1 MDINSTLSFLFI
13 SEFAVIAAG
22 LAIYFYIRLKNL
34 KARTSATPV
43 TDDEKGIYNSLKDHL
58 EQQIKSTLQQI
69 AVNSRGEG
77 NATRRKI
84 IRLLSQRIKF
94 LKLEKDVVDD
104 EVKDQSYWQKIC
116 DRLAGIIN
124 IKDDKPDIPDE
135 KPHTKA
141 IENIHIEAIDDSA
154 YRRKIIR
161 YQAQIM
167 TLREEFENYRKSTQ
181 KLTSKISNPE
191 SDVDNDAAIME
202 LMADIKG
209 HDDRLQASLSQL
221 NKDNERLQ
229 KQLNDS
235 EKEAYKLDY
244 KLHREKRESAKSDAD
259 SISTTAEEEIFRLRD
274 IIDRQYSSIDE
285 LKNAVAQGQGDDE
298 NTQELSNKFQA
309 VENSQNELR
318 TCIDI
323 LEMENQRLTEAL
335 ELAKQPAQKTPS
347 KDEAENKRTLEEL
360 YELRLKTKENKDT
373 IGELST
379 QLEAKETEFN
389 ALNKEFNSL
398 QDEFMQLYE
407 KNQG

>member
-13 SEFAVIAAG
+13 LEFAIIAAG
-22 LAIYFYIRLKNL
+22 LAIYFYIRLKKL
-34 KARTSATPV
+34 KASTSATPA
-43 TDDEKGIYNSLKDHL
+43 TDAEKGIYNSLKDHL
-58 EQQIKSTLQQI
+58 EQQIKSTRQEI
-69 AVNSRGEG
+69 AGNSRGEG
-77 NATRRKI
+77 DATRRKI
-84 IRLLSQRIKF
+84 TRLLSQRIKF

-104 EVKDQSYWQKIC
+104 EVKDQSYWKKIC
-116 DRLAGIIN
+116 DRLADIIN
-124 IKDDKPDIPDE
+124 IKDEKPAIPDE

-141 IENIHIEAIDDSA
+141 IENTHIEAIDDSA

-167 TLREEFENYRKSTQ
+167 ALHEEFENYRKSTQ

-191 SDVDNDAAIME
+191 NDMDNDAAIME

-244 KLHREKRESAKSDAD
+244 KLNREKRESAKSDAD

-298 NTQELSNKFQA
+298 NKQELSNKFQA

-335 ELAKQPAQKTPS
+335 ELAKQPAQETPG